1 MLDTTFVMV
10 VSWDG
15 SEWDCSCHVM
25 DPIWH
30 MAKEDAKAESEAP
43 TAAKASEPEQ
53 AEDPP
58 GGHGVENKRALGNII
73 PSSSG
78 IAKAEVTSASCCQGQ
93 AHWHA
98 W

>member
-10 VSWDG
+10 VGRDG

-25 DPIWH
+25 DLIWH
-30 MAKEDAKAESEAP
+30 MA
-43 TAAKASEPEQ
+43 
-53 AEDPP
+53 
-58 GGHGVENKRALGNII
+58 NKD
-73 PSSSG
+73 
-78 IAKAEVTSASCCQGQ
+78 AKAEVTSASCCQGQ